1 MKATSTTTKTTTPAG
16 SADKIHTLLTH
27 LGFRK
32 ALLGDRWEHSFPG
45 VATPL
50 EVDCDAGAFLYEKI
64 GIAVSSA
71 TTANFSQPEN
81 FVVFECVCRLL
92 EKGYRP
98 KDIELEPEWK
108 LGHTDKS
115 GRADIWIRTTGK
127 GGKKDS
133 LLIIECKTF
142 GREFSAAWRDTLED
156 GAQLFSYFQQERG
169 TKFLCLYASGVADG
183 KVVSDCRLINVQD
196 NPDYL
201 KTLPKVR
208 RGGYAAAT
216 SNKQLFAVWR
226 DAYLCDFA
234 TQGLFEKDIAPYR
247 PGKNKYSAADLRELD
262 HDSMQRKYHEFATIL
277 RQHNVSGHE
286 NAFDKL
292 VNLFL
297 AKLVDE
303 KRNAADLRFHWKGVA
318 YDDAYALQDRL
329 QRLYT
334 TGMMDFL
341 GETVTY
347 IDEQDVK
354 KAFRRFERDPDATK
368 DAILEYF
375 RQLKFYTNNDFA
387 FLDVHNAHLFEEN
400 FAILLKIV
408 RMLEDVRLLTDTP
421 NQFLGD
427 LFEGFLDR
435 GVKQSEGQFFTPLPV
450 VRFIVSSLP
459 LQELVRDSGD
469 PPRVIDYACGA
480 GHFLNEYAQ
489 QIKPFL
495 AAYAPDGARAHHGA
509 IVGVEK
515 EYRLSKVAKVAA
527 FMYGEDDMRIVYA
540 DALARRDDLPEGSFD
555 LLVANPPYSV
565 KGFLETLSDEDR
577 ARYELSED
585 KPNANTFKGIEM
597 YFVERAVQLLK
608 PCGLA
613 AIILPS
619 SILSK
624 SDDIYVRC
632 RDIILRNFDIVAIV
646 EFGSGTFGK
655 TDTNTVT
662 LFLRKKDAPPDF
674 ASHCANRADAWLA
687 ANHAGDEVFQDATAL
702 DRYCA
707 KRGFD
712 PAAYREFLSA
722 GVEYLTQSS
731 QSPQSGL
738 SENTSRTLR
747 TSREYTRAGSL
758 LNHDAIRALRAAF
771 DKKNAKQKWTAE
783 ERAAEELKFLRAE
796 ERERLRVF
804 LLADSNPVPVLLVR
818 MPDENKKAAKA
829 FLGYEWSGRKESP
842 GIKYIGAEDAKDGAS
857 RSDMEQDGDDD
868 DALARNKGIESI
880 RTPLFDNAHLANEE
894 AEKLN
899 SLIRRNFRGALG
911 AIPES
916 LRPFARTV
924 PLVDLLDFDAVDFDL
939 QIRTGAA
946 AAVARVE
953 SKFPLVHL
961 GDVVPYV
968 TERVSFDSI
977 AADSYVSTDNMLP
990 QCGGV
995 VPYDG
1000 TPDIE
1005 SVIHYKPDDILVSN
1019 IRPYLRK
1026 TWLADREGGCSPD
1039 VLVFRVNDAK
1049 TVIPSFA
1056 AILLKQDA
1064 FFDYMMSGRKG
1075 MKMPRGDK
1083 QAIPS
1088 FPFPLP
1094 PLPVQRQVV
1103 EECATVD
1110 ADCARAEKAIAA
1122 AKAKIADLFATAS
1135 KKASEVCKLG
1145 DKSRFS
1151 LQIGRRVLATQV
1163 SSEYSIP
1170 VFSANVFEPFGMI
1183 DKPLKVFSD
1192 FSVDSV
1198 LWGIDGD
1205 WMVSFM
1211 PKERP
1216 FYPTDHC
1223 GVLRAKASD
1232 IIPRFLAHALEEAGR
1247 AAGFKRSYRASIDRV
1262 EALSVTLPPL
1272 AEQKKVVAAVKAQ
1285 EAAIEAAKGTLAGA
1299 AARKATILAMFGI
1312 IQ

>member
-1 MKATSTTTKTTTPAG
+1 MRESSNGKSNTACE
-16 SADKIHTLLTH
+16 SAVRALLPL

-32 ALLGDRWEHSFPG
+32 ALVGDRWERSFPG
-45 VATPL
+45 VAAPL
-50 EVDCDAGAFLYEKI
+50 KVDCDAGAFLYGKI
-64 GIAVSSA
+64 GITVSSA

-81 FVVFECVCRLL
+81 AVVFECVCRLL
-92 EKGYRP
+92 EKGYKP
-98 KDIELEPEWK
+98 KNIELEPEWK

-133 LLIIECKTF
+133 LLIIECKTA

-156 GAQLFSYFQQERG
+156 GAQLFSYFQQERS
-169 TKFLCLYASGVADG
+169 TKFLCLYASDVADG
-183 KVVSDCRLINVQD
+183 RIVSECRLINVQD

-201 KTLPKVR
+201 RTLPKAK

-226 DAYLCDFA
+226 DAYQCDFA

-247 PGKNKYSAADLRELD
+247 PGKNKYSADDLRELD

-387 FLDVHNAHLFEEN
+387 FLDVHNARLFEEN

-459 LQELVRDSGD
+459 LKELVRDSGD

-495 AAYAPDGARAHHGA
+495 AAYAPEAARAHHGA

-540 DALARRDDLPEGSFD
+540 DALARRDDLPECSFD

-565 KGFLETLSDEDR
+565 RGFLATLSEEDR
-577 ARYELSED
+577 ARFELADAVPSGSLESF
-585 KPNANTFKGIEM
+585 NGIETF
-597 YFVERAVQLLK
+597 FVERAAQLLK

-613 AIILPS
+613 AVILPS
-619 SILSK
+619 SILSNGAAA
-624 SDDIYVRC
+624 YRRC
-632 RDIILRNFDIVAIV
+632 RDILLRMFDVVAIA

-655 TDTNTVT
+655 TGTNTAT

-674 ASHCANRADAWLA
+674 AAHCANRADAWLA
-687 ANHAGDEVFQDATAL
+687 ANHAGDEVFQDAAAL

-707 KRGFD
+707 KRGFA
-712 PAAYREFLSA
+712 PAAYREFLA
-722 GVEYLTQSS
+722 AKNAEDAKKTQIF
-731 QSPQSGL
+731 
-738 SENTSRTLR
+738 
-747 TSREYTRAGSL
+747 A
-758 LNHDAIRALRAAF
+758 HDAIRALRAAF
-771 DKKNAKQKWTAE
+771 EKKNAKQKWTAE

-818 MPDENKKAAKA
+818 MPSETKAAKA
-829 FLGYEWSGRKESP
+829 FLGYEWSARKGSE
-842 GIKYIGAEDAKDGAS
+842 GIKYLGAQDAAS
-857 RSDMEQDGDDD
+857 PSGDDD
-868 DALARNKGIESI
+868 DALVRNKGIESI
-880 RTPLFDNAHLANEE
+880 RTPLFDNAHLENEE

-899 SLIRRNFRGALG
+899 SLIRRNFRGTLG

-939 QIRTGAA
+939 QIRTGATASA
-946 AAVARVE
+946 APVD
-953 SKFPLVHL
+953 SKFPLVKL
-961 GDVVPYV
+961 GEVAPYV
-968 TERVSFDSI
+968 TERISYDSI

-1000 TPDIE
+1000 TPDVE
-1005 SVIHYKPDDILVSN
+1005 SVIHYKADDILVSN

-1049 TVIPSFA
+1049 KVIPSFA

-1064 FFDYMMSGRKG
+1064 FFDYMMSGKKG

-1103 EECATVD
+1103 EECAAVD
-1110 ADCARAEKAIAA
+1110 DDCAKAEKSIAD
-1122 AKAKIADLFATAS
+1122 AKAKIAAIMAGVKGETR
-1135 KKASEVCKLG
+1135 KLE
-1145 DKSRFS
+1145 S
-1151 LQIGRRVLATQV
+1151 LLVKVSGETTKIPESQIRDAG
-1163 SSEYSIP
+1163 SIP
-1170 VFSANVFEPFGMI
+1170 VVTQETGKTISGYTDNVPPITDLPLIVFGDHSCSFKFM
-1183 DKPLKVFSD
+1183 DKPFVRGADGTQLIKTDSSVVNPKYLFAFLRSADIQNAEKYERHFKYLK
-1192 FSVDSV
+1192 SV
-1198 LWGIDGD
+1198 
-1205 WMVSFM
+1205 MV
-1211 PKERP
+1211 
-1216 FYPTDHC
+1216 
-1223 GVLRAKASD
+1223 
-1232 IIPRFLAHALEEAGR
+1232 ALP
-1247 AAGFKRSYRASIDRV
+1247 S
-1262 EALSVTLPPL
+1262 L
-1272 AEQKKVVAAVKAQ
+1272 AEQEKVVAAVGAE
-1285 EAAIEAAKGTLAGA
+1285 EAAIAAAKGTLAGA
-1299 AARKATILAMFGI
+1299 AARKAAILASHGVVR
-1312 IQ
+1312 

>member
-1 MKATSTTTKTTTPAG
+1 MKATSTTTKATTPAG

-387 FLDVHNAHLFEEN
+387 FLDVHNARLFEEN

-565 KGFLETLSDEDR
+565 RGFLATLSEEDR
-577 ARYELSED
+577 ARFELSGTVPSGSLESF
-585 KPNANTFKGIEM
+585 NGIETF
-597 YFVERAVQLLK
+597 FVERAAQLLK

-613 AIILPS
+613 AVILPS
-619 SILSK
+619 SILSNGAAG
-624 SDDIYVRC
+624 YRRC
-632 RDIILRNFDIVAIV
+632 RDILLRMFDVEAIA

-655 TDTNTVT
+655 TGTNTVT
-662 LFLRKKDAPPDF
+662 LFLRKKDSPPDF
-674 ASHCANRADAWLA
+674 AAHCANRADAWLA
-687 ANHAGDEVFQDATAL
+687 ANHAGDEVFQDAAAL

-712 PAAYREFLSA
+712 PAAYREFLA
-722 GVEYLTQSS
+722 TKDTK
-731 QSPQSGL
+731 
-738 SENTSRTLR
+738 NTKIASFL
-747 TSREYTRAGSL
+747 A
-758 LNHDAIRALRAAF
+758 HDAIRALRAAF
-771 DKKNAKQKWTAE
+771 ERKNAKQKWTAE

-804 LLADSNPVPVLLVR
+804 LLADSNPVSVLLVR
-818 MPDENKKAAKA
+818 MPSETKAAKA
-829 FLGYEWSGRKESP
+829 FLGYEWSARKGSE
-842 GIKYIGAEDAKDGAS
+842 GIKYLGAQDAAS
-857 RSDMEQDGDDD
+857 PSGDDD

-946 AAVARVE
+946 AVARVE
-953 SKFPLVHL
+953 SKFPLVRL

-1000 TPDIE
+1000 TPDIK

-1094 PLPVQRQVV
+1094 PLLVQRQVV

-1122 AKAKIADLFATAS
+1122 AMAKIAAIMGGVKGENRKLESLLVKVSGATT
-1135 KKASEVCKLG
+1135 KIPEN
-1145 DKSRFS
+1145 
-1151 LQIGRRVLATQV
+1151 QIRESG
-1163 SSEYSIP
+1163 SIP
-1170 VFSANVFEPFGMI
+1170 VVTQETGKTISGYAENATPITDLPLIVFGDHSCSFKFM
-1183 DKPLKVFSD
+1183 DKPFVRGADGTQLIKSDPSIVNPKYLFDFLCSAEIQNAEKYERHFKYLK
-1192 FSVDSV
+1192 SV
-1198 LWGIDGD
+1198 
-1205 WMVSFM
+1205 MV
-1211 PKERP
+1211 
-1216 FYPTDHC
+1216 
-1223 GVLRAKASD
+1223 
-1232 IIPRFLAHALEEAGR
+1232 ALP
-1247 AAGFKRSYRASIDRV
+1247 S
-1262 EALSVTLPPL
+1262 L
-1272 AEQKKVVAAVKAQ
+1272 AEQKKIVAKVETEQGKIAT
-1285 EAAIEAAKGTLAGA
+1285 AKGTLAGA
-1299 AARKATILAMFGI
+1299 AARKAAILAMFGI

>member
-1 MKATSTTTKTTTPAG
+1 MKTTSKIKKATTPAG
-16 SADKIHTLLTH
+16 CADMIHTLLPL
-27 LGFRK
+27 LGFHK
-32 ALLGDRWEHSFPG
+32 ALVGDHWERAFPS
-45 VATPL
+45 VSATL
-50 EVDCDAGAFLYEKI
+50 EVDCDAGSFRYGKA
-64 GIAVSSA
+64 GITVSSA

-108 LGHTDKS
+108 LGHTDKG
-115 GRADIWIRTTGK
+115 GRADIWVRTTGK
-127 GGKKDS
+127 GGKMDS
-133 LLIIECKTF
+133 LLIIECKTA
-142 GREFSAAWRDTLED
+142 GREFSSAWRDTLED

-196 NPDYL
+196 NADYL
-201 KTLPKVR
+201 KTLPKAR
-208 RGGYAAAT
+208 RGGYASAT

-226 DAYLCDFA
+226 DTYQCDFA

-247 PGKNKYSAADLRELD
+247 PGKNKYSADDLRELD

-303 KRNAADLRFHWKGVA
+303 KRNATDLRFHWKGVA
-318 YDDAYALQDRL
+318 YDDAYSLQDRL

-368 DAILEYF
+368 DAILVYF

-387 FLDVHNAHLFEEN
+387 FLDVHNARLFEEN

-408 RMLEDVRLLTDTP
+408 RMLEDMRLLTDTP

-459 LQELVRDSGD
+459 LQELVRDSQD

-495 AAYAPDGARAHHGA
+495 SAYAPDAARAHHGA

-527 FMYGEDDMRIVYA
+527 FMYGEDNMQIVYA
-540 DALARRDDLPEGSFD
+540 DALARRPDLPEGSFD

-565 KGFLETLSDEDR
+565 RGFLATLSEEDR
-577 ARYELSED
+577 SRYELSYAVPAGSHESF
-585 KPNANTFKGIEM
+585 NGIETF
-597 YFVERAVQLLK
+597 FVERAAQLLK
-608 PCGLA
+608 PCGIA
-613 AIILPS
+613 AVILPS
-619 SILSK
+619 SILSNGAAA
-624 SDDIYVRC
+624 YRRC
-632 RDIILRNFDIVAIV
+632 RDILLRTFDVVAV
-646 EFGSGTFGK
+646 AEFGSGTFGK
-655 TDTNTVT
+655 TGTNTVT

-674 ASHCANRADAWLA
+674 AAHCANRADAWLA
-687 ANHAGDEVFQDATAL
+687 AKHKGDEVFQDAAAL

-707 KRGFD
+707 KRGFA
-712 PAAYREFLSA
+712 PAEYKAFLA
-722 GVEYLTQSS
+722 
-731 QSPQSGL
+731 
-738 SENTSRTLR
+738 
-747 TSREYTRAGSL
+747 AK
-758 LNHDAIRALRAAF
+758 DAEDAKNFMEKDCFRALLAAF
-771 DKKNAKQKWTAE
+771 NRKKARQKWTAD
-783 ERAAEELKFLRAE
+783 ERAAEELKFLRDE

-804 LLADSNPVPVLLVR
+804 LLADSNPVPLLLVR
-818 MPDENKKAAKA
+818 MPSETKAAKA
-829 FLGYEWSGRKESP
+829 FLGYEWSARKGNE
-842 GIKYIGAEDAKDGAS
+842 GIKYLGAGAEATRAD
-857 RSDMEQDGDDD
+857 DDD
-868 DALARNKGIESI
+868 DALVRNRGIESI
-880 RTPLFDNAHLANEE
+880 RTQLFDNMHLANEE
-894 AEKLN
+894 AEKIN
-899 SLIRRNFRGALG
+899 SLVRRNFRGTLG

-924 PLVDLLDFDAVDFDL
+924 PLADLLDFDAADFDL

-946 AAVARVE
+946 ASVTPVA
-953 SKFPLVHL
+953 SKFPLVRL
-961 GDVVPYV
+961 GDVAPYV
-968 TERVSFDSI
+968 TKRIAYDGI
-977 AADSYVSTDNMLP
+977 AADSYVSTDNMLQ

-1000 TPDIE
+1000 VPDVE

-1019 IRPYLRK
+1019 IRPYLKK

-1039 VLVFRVNDAK
+1039 VLVFRIADEKKILPA
-1049 TVIPSFA
+1049 FA
-1056 AILLKQDA
+1056 VILLKQNA
-1064 FFDYMMSGRKG
+1064 FFDYMMSGKKG

-1083 QAIPS
+1083 RTIPS
-1088 FPFPLP
+1088 FPIPLP
-1094 PLPVQRQVV
+1094 PLDVQRQVV
-1103 EECATVD
+1103 EECAAID
-1110 ADCARAEKAIAA
+1110 AECTKAEQTIADGKAKISVIMAGVKAEAHKLESLLVKVLGATTKIPENQIRESGSVPVVTQETGKTISGYTENAAPITDLPLIVFGDHSCAFKFMDSPFVRGADGTQLIKADASIVNPKYLFAVLRSAEIQNAGKYERHFKYLKSMSVMIPSLAEQKRIIALVEAEEATIAA
-1122 AKAKIADLFATAS
+1122 AK
-1135 KKASEVCKLG
+1135 EV
-1145 DKSRFS
+1145 
-1151 LQIGRRVLATQV
+1151 
-1163 SSEYSIP
+1163 
-1170 VFSANVFEPFGMI
+1170 
-1183 DKPLKVFSD
+1183 
-1192 FSVDSV
+1192 
-1198 LWGIDGD
+1198 
-1205 WMVSFM
+1205 
-1211 PKERP
+1211 
-1216 FYPTDHC
+1216 
-1223 GVLRAKASD
+1223 
-1232 IIPRFLAHALEEAGR
+1232 
-1247 AAGFKRSYRASIDRV
+1247 
-1262 EALSVTLPPL
+1262 LS
-1272 AEQKKVVAAVKAQ
+1272 
-1285 EAAIEAAKGTLAGA
+1285 GA
-1299 AARKATILAMFGI
+1299 MARKATILAKHGVI
-1312 IQ
+1312 L

>member
-1 MKATSTTTKTTTPAG
+1 MKATSTTTKATTPAG

-71 TTANFSQPEN
+71 TTVNFSQPEN

-387 FLDVHNAHLFEEN
+387 FLDVHNARLFEEN

-565 KGFLETLSDEDR
+565 RGFLATLSEEDR
-577 ARYELSED
+577 ARFELSGTVPSGSLESF
-585 KPNANTFKGIEM
+585 NGIETF
-597 YFVERAVQLLK
+597 FVERAAQLLK

-613 AIILPS
+613 AVILPS
-619 SILSK
+619 SILSNGAAA
-624 SDDIYVRC
+624 YRRC
-632 RDIILRNFDIVAIV
+632 RDILLRTFDIEAIA

-655 TDTNTVT
+655 TGTNTVT
-662 LFLRKKDAPPDF
+662 LFLRKKDSPPDF
-674 ASHCANRADAWLA
+674 AAHCANRADAWLA
-687 ANHAGDEVFQDATAL
+687 ANHAGDEVFQDAAAL

-707 KRGFD
+707 KRGFG
-712 PAAYREFLSA
+712 PAAYREFLA
-722 GVEYLTQSS
+722 AKNVEDAKKTQIFAHDSV
-731 QSPQSGL
+731 
-738 SENTSRTLR
+738 R
-747 TSREYTRAGSL
+747 SL
-758 LNHDAIRALRAAF
+758 LAGFAKRT
-771 DKKNAKQKWTAE
+771 AKQKWTAD
-783 ERAAEELKFLRAE
+783 ERAAEALKFLRAE

-804 LLADSNPVPVLLVR
+804 LLADSNPVSVLLVR
-818 MPDENKKAAKA
+818 MPSETKAAKA
-829 FLGYEWSGRKESP
+829 FLGYEWSARKGSE
-842 GIKYIGAEDAKDGAS
+842 GIKYLGAQDAAS
-857 RSDMEQDGDDD
+857 PSGDDD

-911 AIPES
+911 AVPES

-946 AAVARVE
+946 AVARVE
-953 SKFPLVHL
+953 SKFPLVRL

-1039 VLVFRVNDAK
+1039 VLVFRINDAK

-1094 PLPVQRQVV
+1094 PLLVQRQVV

-1122 AKAKIADLFATAS
+1122 AKTKIADLFATAL

-1299 AARKATILAMFGI
+1299 AARKAAILAMFGI